1 MPLKGGKMKL
11 ISYGI
16 GTDPERKITTYK
28 FETCGKVIMLDCGG
42 DQLTPSDVSDVDY
55 LFISHEHLDH
65 WQALVRLITYLKNDC
80 VVYTTQTTKKIMAEI
95 VRQMLTYEKS
105 GAVKTAEVINRFD
118 NIQTLFF
125 FSEHKLEGDLRVTLY
140 PSGHTF
146 GSSMIYLVSPELKLL
161 YTGDM
166 DFVEGKDYRKYY
178 CPELLEVDVII
189 MDGTNFLGNDFKTQF
204 INKKAGAVKHINHIT
219 FHVRPEKAVFLA
231 QKLSEIRCLAN
242 HVIIYENDLN
252 WYLRIISEQGY
263 NAYALNKIVL
273 DNHFMTPRE
282 IPKTIRLSSRK
293 YEKFNVDWSFGL
305 HISKDDIVAFAHQ
318 FKSFPKIY
326 LGHYWLNDQEKYL
339 EACRNYDFQLLKEG
353 VNAL

>member
-1 MPLKGGKMKL
+1 MTNFWNWKRF
-11 ISYGI
+11 
-16 GTDPERKITTYK
+16 GTKNTTYK

-42 DQLTPSDVSDVDY
+42 DRLTSSDVSDVDY

-65 WQALVRLITYLKNDC
+65 WQGLIRLITHFKNDC
-80 VVYTTQTTKKIMAEI
+80 LIYTTQTTKKIIAEI
-95 VRQMLTYEKS
+95 FREKLTYEKF
-105 GAVKTAEVINRFD
+105 GAQKTNEILNRF
-118 NIQTLFF
+118 NQIQTLYFF
-125 FSEHKLEGDLRVTLY
+125 NEQKLDNDLKVTLY

-146 GSSMIYLVSPELKLL
+146 GSSMIYLVSPDVKLL

-166 DFVEGKDYRKYY
+166 DYVSGKDYRTYY
-178 CPELLEVDVII
+178 CPDSLEVDIII

-204 INKKAGAVKHINHIT
+204 INKKAGAVKHINEIK

-231 QKLSEIRCLAN
+231 QKLSEIKCLDE

-273 DNHFMTPRE
+273 ANHFMAPMD

-293 YEKFNVDWSFGL
+293 FSEHNVDWSFGL
-305 HISKDDIVAFAHQ
+305 HISKDDTVNFAHQ
-318 FKSFPKIY
+318 FKSFPKVY
-326 LGHYWLNDQEKYL
+326 FGHYCLK
-339 EACRNYDFQLLKEG
+339 NYDDYLTSCKPYDFKLLGEG
-353 VNAL
+353 GNEL